1 MLFKKGDI
9 ISPKFKVK
17 EENAGSYRDKE
28 ILRVMTVVEAYS
40 VRNLDNDF
48 IEDLDSSY
56 IEHYYELKPGLKKFT
71 KLKGLYGQ

>member
-9 ISPKFKVK
+9 ISQRFKVK

-28 ILRVMTVVEAYS
+28 VLRTLDWVDAYS
-40 VRNLDNDF
+40 VRNLDDNL
-48 IEDLDSSY
+48 IEDLNSSY
-56 IEHYYELKPGLKKFT
+56 IEHCYELKPGLKKFT